1 MLNFHVF
8 QIIISRFCFYF
19 KIFLFSPNI
28 GMPSV
33 PDILPS
39 VTLPKFGIFSVLPVF
54 LGKKEGKS
62 GGKLF
67 DKNGPY

>member
-1 MLNFHVF
+1 
-8 QIIISRFCFYF
+8 
-19 KIFLFSPNI
+19 
-28 GMPSV
+28 MPSV